1 MRALVIGEV
10 NAAGIKPTAASLVT
24 AAVKAAGVTDM
35 LLLGQGQSAQD
46 VAKTF
51 SGVETVF
58 VNPADGENILTE
70 SLSKAVVALVKEHG
84 YSHVFFEASSMG
96 KSVMPR
102 VAALLDV
109 APLSDVTAVIDAQTY
124 IRPIFAG
131 SIEVTLKDEEPVIV
145 ASIRATAF
153 DACEK
158 NGQAQIVMNAPFPET
173 MRTRKVSF
181 EAVKTDRPALQGAR
195 IVVAGG
201 RGLEDE
207 EGFKKLAQLADRLG
221 AAIGAT
227 RAVVDLGLCPNDW
240 QVGQTG
246 KIIAP
251 DLYIAIGISG
261 AMQHIAGIKDA
272 KVVVAI
278 NNDPEAPIFEVAD
291 YGLVMDAKA
300 GIDELLKELN

>member
-70 SLSKAVVALVKEHG
+70 SLSKAVVSLVKEHG

-124 IRPIFAG
+124 VRPIFAG